1 MMMMKSKLF
10 LHFSL
15 LSGLISSFSAF
26 TANTVLARE
35 MTEYPRAKLQYLDK
49 VTARTTTFEAD
60 IGTTMNFGTLYV
72 RVQSCQRSSP
82 VDQPESAAFLQIW
95 EATEET
101 SEKAKSE
108 WVFSG
113 WMFAS
118 SPGLSPMDH
127 PVYDVWV
134 LDCLE
139 GDVVEEAM
147 EEVEQESQDEV
158 KSQDIPEE

>member
-1 MMMMKSKLF
+1 MTQM
-10 LHFSL
+10 
-15 LSGLISSFSAF
+15 SF
-26 TANTVLARE
+26 ARE

-60 IGTTMNFGTLYV
+60 IGATMSFGNLYV
-72 RVQSCQRSSP
+72 KVQSCQKSSP
-82 VDQPESAAFLQIW
+82 IEQPESAAFMQIW
-95 EATEET
+95 EGSKDKE
-101 SEKAKSE
+101 SK

-134 LDCLE
+134 LDCLYDTNIE
-139 GDVVEEAM
+139 DLRKENGQNQAV
-147 EEVEQESQDEV
+147 
-158 KSQDIPEE
+158 PEEGTE